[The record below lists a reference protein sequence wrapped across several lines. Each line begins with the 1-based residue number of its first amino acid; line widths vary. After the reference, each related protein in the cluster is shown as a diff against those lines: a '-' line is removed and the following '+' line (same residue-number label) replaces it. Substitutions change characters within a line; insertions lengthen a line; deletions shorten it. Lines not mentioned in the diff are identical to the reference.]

1 ILTNR
6 YLQGIPTDSRAARPE
21 GTLRE
26 ENVSTAVI
34 DKVRQL
40 NEIAK
45 DRGQSMAQMALM
57 WVMRDARVT
66 SALIGASRVAQIE
79 ENVAA
84 LKQAEFTPEELQR
97 IEEILAG

>member
-1 ILTNR
+1 
-6 YLQGIPTDSRAARPE
+6 
-21 GTLRE
+21 
-26 ENVSTAVI
+26 
-34 DKVRQL
+34 
-40 NEIAK
+40 
-45 DRGQSMAQMALM
+45 MAQMALM